1 MTFQLKCCH
10 QNDQVMIVFTK
21 PNIQLT
27 KDFSGGGGGA
37 GIDKTMLTKSSLNI
51 PLEDLNL
58 SLNLM
63 LKKSVKTFLKYK

>member
-27 KDFSGGGGGA
+27 KDFSGGGGG
-37 GIDKTMLTKSSLNI
+37 GRYRQNNVNQIKSKYSIGRFKFIPESHVKKKCQNI
-51 PLEDLNL
+51 
-58 SLNLM
+58 S
-63 LKKSVKTFLKYK
+63 